1 MKFQK
6 EYAEMACSLNNLLD
20 KRLLLLEVELQLE
33 NAAVATTDCICFTFI
48 LAFPAKALIKALFGQ
63 HCFHTFW
70 LVWMLRVIQREV
82 HWLDN
87 LLTILQIPP
96 IMHPGLFT
104 TRINVHVRDQQ
115 GVLCI
120 CRMTL

>member
-1 MKFQK
+1 
-6 EYAEMACSLNNLLD
+6 MACCLNNLLD
-20 KRLLLLEVELQLE
+20 QRLLLLEVRLKLE
-33 NAAVATTDCICFTFI
+33 NAAVATTDCIRFTFI
-48 LAFPAKALIKALFGQ
+48 LAFPAKALIKATFGQ

-70 LVWMLRVIQREV
+70 LVWMFGVIWREV

-96 IMHPGLFT
+96 IMHLGLFT
-104 TRINVHVRDQQ
+104 TGINVHVRNQQ
-115 GVLCI
+115 GILHI